1 MNNYIFKII
10 YRIEF
15 CSLNNTVRAMIPQS
29 WEKKT
34 RRKEGNREE
43 REKRDNSFRANNV
56 RAVQTE
62 IQTNSNCP
70 INFQLR
76 MKYADDSWA
85 GGVLVRL
92 DGQCVY
98 GEKGRNG
105 WKTRAIVVDTKWVG
119 IV

>member
-1 MNNYIFKII
+1 
-10 YRIEF
+10 
-15 CSLNNTVRAMIPQS
+15 MIPQQS
-29 WEKKT
+29 FDPGGRRKREEGRREKK
-34 RRKEGNREE
+34 
-43 REKRDNSFRANNV
+43 KRDNSFRANNV

-92 DGQCVY
+92 DGRRVY

-105 WKTRAIVVDTKWVG
+105 WKTRAIVVDTEWVG

>member
-1 MNNYIFKII
+1 M
-10 YRIEF
+10 
-15 CSLNNTVRAMIPQS
+15 
-29 WEKKT
+29 WEKT
-34 RRKEGNREE
+34 REE
-43 REKRDNSFRANNV
+43 KGEKKRDNSFGANNI

-70 INFQLR
+70 INFQLG
-76 MKYADDSWA
+76 MKYADDSWG

-92 DGQCVY
+92 DGRCVY

>member
-1 MNNYIFKII
+1 MNNYIFKIM
-10 YRIEF
+10 YRIWIISYERWYR
-15 CSLNNTVRAMIPQS
+15 SNHSIRVGEGN
-29 WEKKT
+29 EKKGGGE
-34 RRKEGNREE
+34 K
-43 REKRDNSFRANNV
+43 KRDNSFRANNV

-92 DGQCVY
+92 DGRRVY

-105 WKTRAIVVDTKWVG
+105 WKTRAIVVDTEWVG